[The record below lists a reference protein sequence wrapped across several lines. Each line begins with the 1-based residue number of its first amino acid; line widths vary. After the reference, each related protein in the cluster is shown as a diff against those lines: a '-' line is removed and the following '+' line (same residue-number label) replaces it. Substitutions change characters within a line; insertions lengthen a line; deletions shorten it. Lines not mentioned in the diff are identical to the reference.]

1 MPRSKAPP
9 PTDTATSVTAP
20 APRDRVFSPRKGK
33 DKPVMTHERI
43 AADIDAFRKA
53 GGKIERLGVTRSLLR
68 IDPDNGTSPASPPA
82 GTPRRRA
89 G

>member
-9 PTDTATSVTAP
+9 PDAGTPVVTP
-20 APRDRVFSPRKGK
+20 VPRDRVFSPRKGK
-33 DKPVMTHERI
+33 DKPAMTHERI

-53 GGKIERLGVTRSLLR
+53 GGEIERLGTTRSLRR
-68 IDPDNGTSPASPPA
+68 IDPDDGTPPPA
-82 GTPRRRA
+82 PPARRK